1 MSKEVLFEL
10 KGMKIVDIKSDE
22 NVEYIGGSCPTCGGD
37 FYYTNSLFLVT
48 SDGEEVELK
57 LCVTDYMNI
66 KPPSMSFLVKYFHN
80 MQDELEKM
88 SIDDLEEH
96 LINTI
101 TMYDD
106 LVDSKGVYGT
116 WMFIQSSYEKFLEF
130 INRSYENYFTT
141 DTYEYPKYLYDEFLE
156 AAEHYYYYV

>member
-1 MSKEVLFEL
+1 MNKEVLFEL

-22 NVEYIGGSCPTCGGD
+22 NVEYIEGSCPTCGGN

-57 LCVTDYMNI
+57 LCESDYMNI
-66 KPPSMSFLVKYFHN
+66 KPPSMTFLVKYFHN
-80 MQDELEKM
+80 MQHELEKM

-101 TMYDD
+101 TMYDY
-106 LVDSKGVYGT
+106 LIDSNGVYGS
-116 WMFIQSSYEKFLEF
+116 WMFTEDRYEDFLEF
-130 INRSYENYFTT
+130 TERSYKMHFTT

-156 AAEHYYYYV
+156 AAEQYYYYV